1 MIRKTKPL
9 KSLKTRR
16 KDSVGSVT
24 SVDHIKL
31 DQIIEKR
38 VKKGLDKEILEKVTN
53 LVTSVIK
60 GSVKNFV

>member
-38 VKKGLDKEILEKVTN
+38 VKKGLDKEIKEILEKVTN

-60 GSVKNFV
+60 IST

>member
-1 MIRKTKPL
+1 VIRKTKPL

-38 VKKGLDKEILEKVTN
+38 VKKGLDKEIKEILEKVTN

-60 GSVKNFV
+60 IST